1 MKKLENDTENFSHA
15 KVSRTLSQAIVRA
28 RVDKKMSRED
38 LAKAI
43 FETEKVVSEYELRHA
58 IPDPKILNKM
68 ARVLGVPLN
77 KNM

>member
-15 KVSRTLSQAIVRA
+15 KVSGKLSQAIIRA
-28 RVDKKMSRED
+28 RMDKKMSRAD

-43 FETEKVVSEYELRHA
+43 FETEKIVSEYELRHA

-68 ARVLGVPLN
+68 ARVLGVSLN